1 MPTSTGVLPLADTY
15 VGKDDDVE
23 LKVPLAAVRGEPP
36 AGSLHGMEKRT
47 PVQLAEDLDKLPLDE
62 RQRIAA
68 ESIVSDLSEVDPA
81 FVERA
86 RRRGRELLEERDID
100 LPPA

>member
-1 MPTSTGVLPLADTY
+1 MRRARL
-15 VGKDDDVE
+15 
-23 LKVPLAAVRGEPP
+23 
-36 AGSLHGMEKRT
+36 AGSLQGMEKRA
-47 PVQLAEDLDKLPLDE
+47 PVQLAEELDKLPLAE

-86 RRRGRELLEERDID
+86 RRRGRELLVERGID

>member
-1 MPTSTGVLPLADTY
+1 MSSSEPTSCPSTAGSREERL
-15 VGKDDDVE
+15 
-23 LKVPLAAVRGEPP
+23 
-36 AGSLHGMEKRT
+36 AGSLHGMEKRA
-47 PVQLAEDLDKLPLDE
+47 PVLAEELDKMPLDE

-86 RRRGRELLEERDID
+86 HRRGRELLEERGID

>member
-1 MPTSTGVLPLADTY
+1 MRS
-15 VGKDDDVE
+15 E
-23 LKVPLAAVRGEPP
+23 RP
-36 AGSLHGMEKRT
+36 AGSLQGMEKRA
-47 PVQLAEDLDKLPLDE
+47 PVQLAEELDKLPLDE

-86 RRRGRELLEERDID
+86 RRRGRELLEERGID